1 LHESAPVR
9 GANGCRHSSW
19 FAGVVLLALL
29 AWAGPARGN
38 GALPASFGILLPADR
53 PQQIVL
59 ATNFGMIFSEDGGAT
74 WLWTCEQAQ
83 TSLGY
88 LYGIGPSPR
97 DRFYGLSPEQG
108 LAFSDDNSCTWRR
121 SAGALSTLV
130 ASDFFVDRGNPER
143 VVAVASTVDPDTLE
157 VGPDRVVESTDAG
170 TTFADT
176 VLYEAPA
183 DANVVSIEIARSN
196 PMIVYVALYRTPGRH
211 PHLLRSDDGGRT
223 WMDRDLEAGIGEF
236 EFRILAVDPDDPDVL
251 YLRVVASGMEH
262 VAVTRDGG
270 MTLTMPVTITGPF
283 GGGLS
288 SFLRMASGTVL
299 VGGFLTIEGGGMNGV
314 AYRSTDGGHTF
325 VPWTL
330 TPQPRIFGLAERNG
344 VLYVAGKNYS
354 DGWALATSRD
364 EGVTIQPISRY
375 EDVRGVKSC
384 TMDVCADQC
393 SLVASQAVWTND
405 VCSGALLKP
414 PESGCHCAAAQAGA
428 PRAVV
433 AACLLVGAALAVR
446 RRRRRQG

>member
-1 LHESAPVR
+1 LHESAPAR
-9 GANGCRHSSW
+9 GANGCKRSNGA
-19 FAGVVLLALL
+19 AGVVLVALL

-38 GALPASFGILLPADR
+38 GALPQSYGILLPADR
-53 PQQIVL
+53 PEQIVL
-59 ATNFGMIFSEDGGAT
+59 ATNFGMIFTEDSGMT

-83 TSLGY
+83 IAFGY

-108 LAFSDDNSCTWRR
+108 LAFSDDNSCTWKR
-121 SAGALSTLV
+121 SGGALSTLV
-130 ASDFFVDRGNPER
+130 ASDFFVDRANPDR
-143 VVAVASTVDPDTLE
+143 VVAVASTVDADLN
-157 VGPDRVVESTDAG
+157 VGPDLVVESTDAG

-176 VLYEAPA
+176 PLYEAPA

-196 PMIVYVALYRTPGRH
+196 PMIIYVALFTTPGRH

-223 WMDRDLEAGIGEF
+223 WVDRDLGVGIGEF
-236 EFRILAVDPDDPDVL
+236 EVRILTIDSDDPDVL
-251 YLRVVASGMEH
+251 YLRVVGPGMEH

-270 MTLTMPVTITGPF
+270 MTFTMPVTITGPF

-314 AYRSTDGGHTF
+314 GYRSTDGGHTF

-330 TPQPRIFGLAERNG
+330 TPQPRIFGLAERDG
-344 VLYVAGKNYS
+344 LLYIAGKNYS

-364 EGVTIQPISRY
+364 EGVTIKPISRY
-375 EDVRGVKSC
+375 EDVRGIKAC
-384 TMDVCADQC
+384 TMDVCGDQC
-393 SLVASQAVWTND
+393 DLVASQAVWTND
-405 VCSGALLKP
+405 VCSGALLAKP
-414 PESGCHCAAAQAGA
+414 PESGCHCAAAQAGV

-433 AACLLVGAALAVR
+433 VACLLIGAALALR
-446 RRRRRQG
+446 RRRHRRG